1 MSAIKIKRVLQQ
13 VIGGTNQPIKLGG
26 ILEDGS
32 DTVLTI
38 ENGSVIGVVK
48 PFDIT
53 LPSASWT
60 GSSAPYSKVVA
71 VTGLKSTDRTK
82 VGLQLSGTYANEVTL
97 LENWAK
103 VYRAVPGTDTLT
115 FYAHSVPSVDLTL
128 EVTVVR

>member
-1 MSAIKIKRVLQQ
+1 MSKIKVKNIQQ
-13 VIGGTNQPIKLGG
+13 MVVASTPQPLKLGG

-32 DTVLTI
+32 DSVLTI
-38 ENGSVIGVVK
+38 EDGSVNGVLK

-71 VTGLKSTDRTK
+71 VIGLKSTDK
-82 VGLQLSGTYANEVTL
+82 ASVGLQLSGTYANETTL

-115 FYAHSVPSVDLTL
+115 FYAHSVPSVDITL